1 MTWTLVILEQAW
13 PIDYGVT
20 SYQTFLTK
28 YVQIT
33 HLFGVLWAFFYQRR
47 TKYFPELQFPDRQQF
62 VAGKEANFLFRFL
75 SVYRTPFWFSL
86 TDCPVHPLILI
97 PREQLGKVWFTQ
109 ANHLVR
115 VWSPSPY
122 LPFMSLTGRPAGVGG
137 KGGWEGEGILPFMA
151 NTGSK
156 GVPFF

>member
-1 MTWTLVILEQAW
+1 MCAEVLTWLMFYSRLDAKTFIDINLFRFNDFVNRIAVALFSFQVRSFNYYNHTSLNDLNAGYFGASLA
-13 PIDYGVT
+13 IDYGVT

-75 SVYRTPFWFSL
+75 SVYRTPF
-86 TDCPVHPLILI
+86 
-97 PREQLGKVWFTQ
+97 
-109 ANHLVR
+109 
-115 VWSPSPY
+115 
-122 LPFMSLTGRPAGVGG
+122 
-137 KGGWEGEGILPFMA
+137 
-151 NTGSK
+151 
-156 GVPFF
+156 